1 MSENATFLID
11 VDVVCYEYLKT
22 DDMGSW
28 RTKGDHIILLHKIIR
43 VMVSESLGLLRY
55 IQPLCIIILI
65 IQLTGTKSTYFKLKD
80 GRVEVI
86 DNKQKTTSRC
96 FCLIRRYYVHGTY
109 QLFKRI
115 IVDIRGK
122 FQHFSKFYINN
133 FLLLDSQGRRN
144 KLAIVQY
151 IFHGSPIK
159 VLVKPHGNSKG
170 KSP

>member
-1 MSENATFLID
+1 MLLFID
-11 VDVVCYEYLKT
+11 IVVVCYEDLKT
-22 DDMGSW
+22 DDMGSC
-28 RTKGDHIILLHKIIR
+28 RTKGNHIILLHKIIR
-43 VMVSESLGLLRY
+43 VMVSESLRC

-86 DNKQKTTSRC
+86 DNKQKTTSHC

-122 FQHFSKFYINN
+122 F
-133 FLLLDSQGRRN
+133 
-144 KLAIVQY
+144 
-151 IFHGSPIK
+151 
-159 VLVKPHGNSKG
+159 
-170 KSP
+170 